1 VILMVIGVVSML
13 GKATLIGPVIRRWGE
28 VAIVKA
34 SLLASSAGFV
44 VLLLANTYPTI
55 LLATGLFILS
65 KTFLRTALLSL
76 ASRRTTVGQGVAM
89 GLGNSF
95 ISLGRIAGPVW
106 AGSVFDAN
114 VDAPYLSGAAI
125 MFAGFVVSMVRV
137 SAGRTGGN
145 VGLDA
150 DARRFPQI
158 K

>member
-1 VILMVIGVVSML
+1 VNRPTGGVCASQRCWSIRG
-13 GKATLIGPVIRRWGE
+13 GK
-28 VAIVKA
+28 
-34 SLLASSAGFV
+34 AGFV

-106 AGSVFDAN
+106 AGSIFDAN
-114 VDAPYLSGAAI
+114 VSYPYLSGPAI
-125 MFAGFVVSMVRV
+125 MFAGFVVSLVRV
-137 SAGRTGGN
+137 SEGRTGGN
-145 VGLDA
+145 VVLDA
-150 DARRFPQI
+150 DPRGFPQI
-158 K
+158 R